1 VWFLFAAAL
10 VLQPGEPLPPLQP
23 GDTLTL
29 RPGVHAGPWEVD
41 VPGVHLRGEPG
52 AVLDGGGSGSALV
65 LAAPGIVVE
74 NLRVRNVGRATD
86 FYAPDAAVW
95 LVDCEGCV
103 VRGLAADGVT
113 TGVRVEES
121 PGVRVED
128 CELSGLGDAPG
139 ITLYRAPG
147 ALVQRNHVENFL
159 DGIYMEYTSGG
170 KALANVSVGS
180 RRYGYHL
187 MFSRGVEIAENRVE
201 AGRVGS
207 AVMYGAEAW
216 VHDNVFA
223 GHVGPLAFGLL
234 VQEQNDSRFERN
246 LVRGNTVGM
255 LVVSSRS
262 DVFVGNR
269 LERNGFGALVQ
280 RERDKGSSALV
291 FERNVFLGNVYDLAV
306 DDPEARVVMRE
317 GHYDRVRPLDLDG
330 DGAADL
336 PYVPS
341 SSYALFTSRQ
351 PDLSLF
357 ALGPGML
364 LWERIEAQVPG
375 LAFITLADPRPYPEP
390 APRTA
395 PGAWGLGL
403 VLLGVGG
410 GLWLRS

>member
-1 VWFLFAAAL
+1 MWFLFSAAL
-10 VLQPGEPLPPLQP
+10 ILQPGQPLPPILP
-23 GDTLTL
+23 GEVVELA
-29 RPGVHAGPWEVD
+29 PGIHQGPWEIAI
-41 VPGVHLRGEPG
+41 PGVTLRAAPG
-52 AVLDGGGSGSALV
+52 AVLDGGGAGSALV
-65 LAAPGIVVE
+65 LSAPGIAVE
-74 NLRVRNVGRATD
+74 NLRVRNVGRESD

-95 LVDCEGCV
+95 LVDCPDCA
-103 VRGLAADGVT
+103 VRGLVAAGVT

-121 PGVRVED
+121 PRARVED
-128 CELSGLGDAPG
+128 CDLGGLGDAPG
-139 ITLYRAPG
+139 ITLYRSPE
-147 ALVQRNHVENFL
+147 ALVRGNRVRGFL

-170 KALANVSVGS
+170 KAIENVARAS

-187 MFSRGVEIAENRVE
+187 MFSRGVEVARNRVE
-201 AGRVGS
+201 EGRVGS
-207 AVMYGAEAW
+207 AVMYGAGAW
-216 VHDNVFA
+216 VHDNLFR

-246 LVRGNTVGM
+246 RVAGNTVGM
-255 LVVSSRS
+255 LVVSSRG
-262 DVFVGNR
+262 DVFTGNQIE
-269 LERNGFGALVQ
+269 LNGFGVLVQ

-291 FERNVFLGNVYDLAV
+291 FERNRFLGNVYDLAV

-317 GHYDRVRPLDLDG
+317 GRYDRVPPIDLDH

-364 LWERIEAQVPG
+364 LWERIEAWVPG
-375 LAFITLADPRPYPEP
+375 LAFMTLADPHPHPER
-390 APRTA
+390 APRAA
-395 PGAWGLGL
+395 PSAWGLGL

>member
-1 VWFLFAAAL
+1 MLFLLAATLLLPA
-10 VLQPGEPLPPLQP
+10 GEPLPPLQP
-23 GDTLTL
+23 GDVVELA
-29 RPGVHAGPWEVD
+29 PGVHQGPWEVATPH
-41 VPGVHLRGEPG
+41 VTLRGMEG
-52 AVLDGGGSGSALV
+52 AVLDGGGEGSALV
-65 LAAPGIVVE
+65 LSAPGVTVE
-74 NLRVRNVGRATD
+74 NLRVRHVGRETD

-95 LVDCEGCV
+95 LVDCPDCA
-103 VRGLAADGVT
+103 VRGLVAEGVT

-121 PGVRVED
+121 PRARVENCD
-128 CELSGLGDAPG
+128 LAGLGDAPG
-139 ITLYRAPG
+139 ITLYRAPE
-147 ALVQRNHVENFL
+147 ALVRGNRVRGFL

-170 KALANVSVGS
+170 KALENVATAS

-187 MFSRGVEIAENRVE
+187 MFSRGVEVAHNRVE
-201 AGRVGS
+201 DGRVGS
-207 AVMYGAEAW
+207 AVMYGAGAW
-216 VHDNVFA
+216 VHDNLFR

-246 LVRGNTVGM
+246 RVEGNTVGM
-255 LVVSSRS
+255 LVVSSRG
-262 DVFVGNR
+262 DVFTHNR
-269 LERNGFGALVQ
+269 LERNGFGVLVQ

-291 FERNVFLGNVYDLAV
+291 FEQNLFLGNVYDLAV

-317 GHYDRVRPLDLDG
+317 GRYDRASPLDLDG

-375 LAFITLADPRPYPEP
+375 LAFMTLADPRPYPER
-390 APRTA
+390 APRAA
-395 PGAWGLGL
+395 PSAWGLGL

>member
-1 VWFLFAAAL
+1 MWFLFAAAL
-10 VLQPGEPLPPLQP
+10 TLQPGQPLPPLQP
-23 GDTLTL
+23 GDVLTL
-29 RPGVHAGPWEVD
+29 RPGVHAGPWAIET
-41 VPGVHLRGEPG
+41 PGVRLVAEPG

-65 LAAPGIVVE
+65 LAAEGIAVE
-74 NLRVRNVGRATD
+74 GLEVRNVGRETD

-95 LVDCEGCV
+95 LVDCPRCA
-103 VRGLAADGVT
+103 VRGLVARGVT

-121 PGVRVED
+121 PGAVVEA
-128 CELSGLGDAPG
+128 CELEGLGDAPG
-139 ITLYRAPG
+139 ITLYRAPE
-147 ALVQRNHVENFL
+147 ALVLGNRVRGFL

-170 KALANVSVGS
+170 RALDNVALGS

-187 MFSRGVEIAENRVE
+187 MFSRGVEVAHNRVE
-201 AGRVGS
+201 RGRVGS

-246 LVRGNTVGM
+246 LVSGNTVGM
-255 LVVSSRS
+255 LVVSSRG
-262 DVFVGNR
+262 DVFRGNR
-269 LERNGFGALVQ
+269 IERGGFGVLVQ

-291 FERNVFLGNVYDLAV
+291 FEQNRFLGNVYDLAV

-317 GHYDRVRPLDLDG
+317 GRYDRVRPLDLDR

-351 PDLSLF
+351 PDISLF

-375 LAFITLADPRPYPEP
+375 LAFMTLADPRPFPER
-390 APRTA
+390 APRA
-395 PGAWGLGL
+395 RAGVWGLGL
-403 VLLGVGG
+403 VLLGIGG

>member
-1 VWFLFAAAL
+1 MWFLFAAAL
-10 VLQPGEPLPPLQP
+10 VLHPGQPLPPLDP
-23 GDTLTL
+23 GDTVTL
-29 RPGVHAGPWEVD
+29 ASGVHEGPWTID
-41 VPGVHLRGEPG
+41 VPGVRLVGTPG

-65 LAAPGIVVE
+65 LAAPGIAVE
-74 NLRVRNVGRATD
+74 NLRVRHVGRETD

-95 LVDCEGCV
+95 LVDCPDCA
-103 VRGLAADGVT
+103 VRGLVAEGVT

-121 PGVRVED
+121 PRARVED
-128 CELSGLGDAPG
+128 CDLAGLGDAPG
-139 ITLYRAPG
+139 ITLYRAPE
-147 ALVQRNHVENFL
+147 ALVRGNRVRGFL
-159 DGIYMEYTSGG
+159 DGIYMEYTSGS
-170 KALANVSVGS
+170 KALENVARAS

-187 MFSRGVEIAENRVE
+187 MFSRGVEVAHNRVE
-201 AGRVGS
+201 KGRVGS

-216 VHDNVFA
+216 VHDNVFR

-246 LVRGNTVGM
+246 RVEGNTVGM
-255 LVVSSRS
+255 LVVSSRGGS
-262 DVFVGNR
+262 FTGN
-269 LERNGFGALVQ
+269 LLQHNGFGVLVQ
-280 RERDKGSSALV
+280 RERDKGSSALA
-291 FERNVFLGNVYDLAV
+291 FEQNRFVGNVYDLAV
-306 DDPEARVVMRE
+306 DDPEAQVVMHE
-317 GHYDRVRPLDLDG
+317 GRYDRVPPLDLDR

-375 LAFITLADPRPYPEP
+375 LVFMTLADPHPYPER
-390 APRTA
+390 ASGAT
-395 PGAWGLGL
+395 PGVWGLGF